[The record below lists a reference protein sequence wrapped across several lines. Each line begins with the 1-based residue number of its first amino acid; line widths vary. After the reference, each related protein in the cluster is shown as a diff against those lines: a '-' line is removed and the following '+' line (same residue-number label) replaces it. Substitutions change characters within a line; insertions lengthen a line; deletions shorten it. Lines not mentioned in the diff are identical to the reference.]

1 MSEKKVEVTI
11 PEPELPTP
19 PEDKTAEI
27 LAKSA
32 EEESKE
38 AGKQA
43 EKAEEQAS
51 QAKTAAEEAKAESEK
66 AQKSTSYN
74 EFALKGLMDSVT
86 LVVTRMEQVM
96 GIVKE
101 MAEDFRG
108 VNQELQMTIEL
119 QQEQIAT
126 VDAASQK
133 IVTATAALVRLH
145 QEMTQVTE

>member
-1 MSEKKVEVTI
+1 MTEKKIEVTI
-11 PEPELPTP
+11 PETDLPP
-19 PEDKTAEI
+19 AAEDKSTEI

-51 QAKTAAEEAKAESEK
+51 EAKAAAEEAKTESEK

-74 EFALKGLMDSVT
+74 EYALKGLMDSVT
-86 LVVTRMEQVM
+86 LVVTRMEQAM
-96 GIVKE
+96 GIIKQ
-101 MAEDFRG
+101 MAEDFKG
-108 VNQELQMTIEL
+108 VNEELQTTIAL
-119 QQEQIAT
+119 QQDQIAT

-145 QEMTQVTE
+145 QEATQVTE